1 VIPDPKAAGYTY
13 DSSVYSVSVA
23 LTDDGAGKITATPTY
38 YKGTST
44 VESASFGNS
53 YASSGKVI
61 LQAAKT
67 LSGRTLAAEQFS
79 FELKDST
86 GTVLQTKKNTADGTV
101 SFDEISYTQADV
113 ANSPITYTI
122 NEVIPD
128 PKAAGYTYDSS
139 VYSVSVVPYR

>member
-67 LSGRTLAAEQFS
+67 LSGKTLAAEQFS

-86 GTVLQTKKNTADGTV
+86 GKVPP
-101 SFDEISYTQADV
+101 DEEEHSRRSSKLRRDQLYAGRRSEQ
-113 ANSPITYTI
+113 
-122 NEVIPD
+122 PD
-128 PKAAGYTYDSS
+128 HLYD
-139 VYSVSVVPYR
+139 